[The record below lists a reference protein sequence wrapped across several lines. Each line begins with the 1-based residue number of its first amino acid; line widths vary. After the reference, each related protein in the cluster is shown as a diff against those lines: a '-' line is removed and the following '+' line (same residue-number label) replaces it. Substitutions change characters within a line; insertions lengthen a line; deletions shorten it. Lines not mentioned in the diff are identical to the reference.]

1 MRFSYSRVGCFASC
15 PRKYK
20 YQYVDHLKTIPETNP
35 DNALYLGLALHKG
48 IETGS
53 VDAALAEY
61 KSHYNII
68 EDEHIN
74 WMIQIE
80 HQVPKVLDIL
90 PPGGE
95 HEIKLETDRFIGYV
109 DYVAGDTI
117 YDFKFTNNQDN
128 YLTSPQLSIYQYYL
142 HQIRPELE
150 IKHRKFVF
158 IPKVNIRQR
167 FKAKIPETLFEFRL
181 RLQEELAKTKVEMVD
196 VEYDES
202 SVEDFKQCC
211 DFIEGCTTF
220 PKNPT
225 NLCTWCQ
232 YQAYCETDGAVDWM
246 ILK

>member
-1 MRFSYSRVGCFASC
+1 
-15 PRKYK
+15 
-20 YQYVDHLKTIPETNP
+20 VDHLKTIPETNP

-128 YLTSPQLSIYQYYL
+128 YITSPQLSIYQYYL

-211 DFIEGCTTF
+211 DFIKDCKEF
-220 PKNPT
+220 PKNQT
-225 NLCTWCQ
+225 NLCSWCQ